1 MRNLQEYN
9 LKENPFQYLTAMP
22 GINDSSVIPWSGMP
36 KLYEKIN
43 SVYSNL
49 YNLKPRQIILNW
61 GPYGGGKTFAAH
73 HFMEKEYDQE
83 GIETLQVY
91 IRSPKLGNNA
101 SVEFYKSILTF
112 ISFRKIRKQIQNLLE
127 IFGEDDFFDFLH
139 SRIRSEE
146 LVEAIILIGSGDE
159 EVQSIMNRYVYSGL
173 TKTELMQVNL
183 AKNIDWGT
191 DSIKFLSGII
201 YCFIG
206 DQTRYNGRFVLWL
219 DEMEDMIYYSQ
230 KEYRLFSQVL
240 RDLFDSLNQYTTIF
254 MNFTL
259 AESEESTIE
268 LLLGNALWSR
278 ITTKIRFNDLSKQDA
293 FLYIKEAL
301 RQQHVSDSQN
311 EYYPFSEDLVD
322 FIFEIIPEDAVT
334 PREINRYLGGILSFA
349 QNEEKEITSDLI
361 GEYFTKLSEDN

>member
-1 MRNLQEYN
+1 MRNLQQYN

-22 GINDSSVIPWSGMP
+22 GSNDATVIPWSGMP
-36 KLYEKIN
+36 RLYEKIKA
-43 SVYSNL
+43 VYSDL

-83 GIETLQVY
+83 EIEMLQVY

-101 SVEFYKSILTF
+101 ISEFYKNILTF
-112 ISFRKIRKQIQNLLE
+112 ISFRKIRRQIQKLLE

-146 LVEAIILIGSGDE
+146 LVEAIIKIGSNDE
-159 EVQSIMNRYVYSGL
+159 EIQTIMNRYVYSGL
-173 TKTELMQVNL
+173 TKTELKQVNL

-191 DSIKFLSGII
+191 DSIKFLAGII
-201 YCFIG
+201 HCFIG
-206 DQTRYNGRFVLWL
+206 DQINYKGRFVLWI

-230 KEYRLFSQVL
+230 KEYRLFSQIL
-240 RDLFDSLNQYTTIF
+240 RDLFDSVNQHITIF

-278 ITTKIRFNDLSKQDA
+278 ITTKIRFNDLSKTDA
-293 FLYIKEAL
+293 ILYIKEAL
-301 RQQHVSDSQN
+301 GQQHINNPQN
-311 EYYPFSEDLVD
+311 EFSPFSESLVDLV
-322 FIFEIIPEDAVT
+322 FEIIPEVAVT
-334 PREINRYLGGILSFA
+334 PREINRYFGGILTFA
-349 QNEEKEITSDLI
+349 QNKENDITSDLI
-361 GEYFTKLSEDN
+361 GEYFSKLSEDG